1 MEVGGL
7 PLHPLIVHAAVGIVP
22 LAALFAVVTAVVP
35 GWRWFGRW
43 GTLVAS
49 LGAVLVVVV
58 TRASG
63 QALLDDRPFLLSPES
78 QVRDRIVTHQDRA
91 DLLLWAVIALAVAAV
106 LAFMLLPARSAL
118 VSGKLE
124 HAGNTAEW
132 VRVGVPA
139 LLVVTAVAALVLV
152 VLTGDAGARAVW
164 GQ

>member
-22 LAALFAVVTAVVP
+22 LAAMFAVVTAAFP

-63 QALLDDRPFLLSPES
+63 QSLLEDRYGGQPEVPA
-78 QVRDRIVTHQDRA
+78 QLQTHQDRA
-91 DLLLWAVIALAVAAV
+91 NLLLYAVIVLAVVAVAAF
-106 LAFMLLPARSAL
+106 LLLPARSAL

-124 HAGNTAEW
+124 HAGSTAGW

-139 LLVVTAVAALVLV
+139 LLIVAGVAALVLV
-152 VLTGDAGARAVW
+152 VLTGDAGARSVW
-164 GQ
+164 GS